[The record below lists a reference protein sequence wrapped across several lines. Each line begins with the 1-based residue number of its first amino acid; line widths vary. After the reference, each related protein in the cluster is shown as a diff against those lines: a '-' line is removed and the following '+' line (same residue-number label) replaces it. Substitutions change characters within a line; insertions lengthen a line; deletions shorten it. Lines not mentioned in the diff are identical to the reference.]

1 MNRTEFEHLAKKYL
15 EGTISPEE
23 EKLLSAHYDVLQQKV
38 IPWDQHDMGM
48 PDEVKIELYN
58 KVLSEI
64 AAYDGSE
71 SKHKRSFK
79 LFNWSVAAALISI
92 VSMALFFYMKE
103 PARQVVK
110 NTKSVMNDVLPGGN
124 KAVLILADG
133 SEVNLDNADEGILT
147 TQGNIIIDKNKDG
160 QLVYRINANAKPVK
174 QNYNIIRTPAGGQ
187 YQLELSDHTRVW
199 LNAGSSIK
207 FPTVFSG
214 TERLVTLEGEAYF
227 EVSKDK
233 QHPFRVATAHQLVEV
248 LGTHFNVNAYSDEAV
263 VKTTLLEGSVRIV
276 YGDLSKVIKP
286 GEQARLSGE
295 SGKMEIAKVDLEEAV
310 SWKNGY
316 FLFDNED
323 IHSVM
328 RKISRWYNVEVV
340 FLNDQMDE
348 RFGGT
353 VSKFGNVSQ
362 VLKILE
368 ATGSI
373 HFKIEGRRI
382 TVMQ

>member
-1 MNRTEFEHLAKKYL
+1 MNRTEFEHLAKKFL
-15 EGTISPEE
+15 EGTISPDE
-23 EKLLSAHYDVLQQKV
+23 EKLLSAHYDELQQKA
-38 IPWDQHDMGM
+38 IPWHQQDMGES
-48 PDEVKIELYN
+48 DEVKVELYK
-58 KVLSEI
+58 KVLNEI
-64 AAYDGSE
+64 AAHDGAE
-71 SKHKRSFK
+71 SKHKQRFK
-79 LFNWSVAAALISI
+79 LFKWSVAAAFISV
-92 VSMALFFYMKE
+92 VSIALFFYKKE
-103 PARQVVK
+103 PARQMVK
-110 NTKSVMNDVLPGGN
+110 NTRPVVNDVLPGGN
-124 KAVLILADG
+124 RAVLTLADG
-133 SEVNLDNADEGILT
+133 SEVNLDNAKEGVLT

-160 QLVYRINANAKPVK
+160 QLVYRVNTNAKPVK
-174 QNYNIIRTPAGGQ
+174 EDYNVIRTPAGGQ

-199 LNAGSSIK
+199 LNAGSSIR

-214 TERLVTLEGEAYF
+214 TERLVTVEGEAYF

-233 QHPFRVATAHQLVEV
+233 QRPFRVATAHQLIEV
-248 LGTHFNVNAYSDEAV
+248 LGTHFNVNAYSDEAA

-276 YGDLSKVIKP
+276 YGNLSKVIKP

-316 FLFDNED
+316 FLFDDED

-340 FLNDQMDE
+340 FLNGQIDE
-348 RFGGT
+348 RFGGA
-353 VSKFGNVSQ
+353 VSKFENVSQ